1 MVFSA
6 LGALHLF
13 GPDDLPK
20 LQAELQEIEQKLN
33 TLSEDLEQQLLEKE
47 KLLSEKAPLS
57 ADARKELREINNKI
71 RQKTEDLSSAKE
83 SYKKFLP
90 QYQECER
97 LKEQSSELYEKLN
110 KLLNENL
117 EKRSK
122 LAAEKKS
129 KIEEIKKQHATLSD
143 DEEALEQFEEEIKKY
158 QKKIKGS
165 ENKIE
170 DLKEESKTLKEEK
183 NKLKKAKKADK
194 KTEIEAKETEIKAA
208 EREKTDF
215 DNKLK
220 ALKKQKV
227 YLDLKKKISETK
239 KEIEKVDADYDTK
252 INELDKVCEQ
262 TNAKLVNLRSS
273 LNSAQENVAAYNQH
287 WLSQGVLMENFAS
300 EIKRLQ
306 RDKDDYEEYDRL
318 KDGIHEIKLKIAT
331 RGLLKAKKD
340 DIVQQIERASKKQ
353 DPQIKEPE
361 RLPKDSKPNPEE
373 KVVTEDLKNSELPE
387 EPKKI
392 EEPETKN
399 EEIENLPAA
408 SDLPAQDVDKQTQ
421 NLPSDNQSLTQET
434 TNSEKQVQENIPTP
448 QNILNQSLEQFF
460 AKKKFEKDEL
470 TKALLAF
477 KKSVADQ
484 EKAELRKNGKTEAAA
499 QMFAGMK
506 FAGEEAKKLFE
517 NYAKDKIIKSSDA
530 ADATKNAL
538 AKPTLDRL
546 MEMSQ
551 AFLPADEAKK
561 MLKEIV
567 EEVFKED
574 PVSKKSFD
582 SVAPWTQ
589 SENKPQQQS
598 VGFWTKKKI
607 GFAIGVPAV
616 SAIGLAVLRK
626 ISVGR
631 AAKNPVS
638 KISAEKKTVEKK

>member
-13 GPDDLPK
+13 GPNADESK
-20 LQAELQEIEQKLN
+20 LQEELQEIEQKLN
-33 TLSEDLEQQLLEKE
+33 ALPEDLEQQLLEKE

-57 ADARKELREINNKI
+57 EEDRKALREINNKI
-71 RQKTEDLSSAKE
+71 RQKTEVLSSAKE

-227 YLDLKKKISETK
+227 YLGLKKKISETK

-252 INELDKVCEQ
+252 INELHKVCEQ

-287 WLSQGVLMENFAS
+287 SLSQGVLMENFAS

-353 DPQIKEPE
+353 DPLIKEP
-361 RLPKDSKPNPEE
+361 DPEE
-373 KVVTEDLKNSELPE
+373 KVVTEDLKTSELPK

-392 EEPETKN
+392 EKNETKN
-399 EEIENLPAA
+399 EGIENFPAA
-408 SDLPAQDVDKQTQ
+408 SDLPAQDVDKKAQKD
-421 NLPSDNQSLTQET
+421 LPNDNKPGEQET
-434 TNSEKQVQENIPTP
+434 KKTEMQVQENIQTP
-448 QNILNQSLEQFF
+448 QNILNQSLEQCF

-470 TKALLAF
+470 TKSLLAF

-638 KISAEKKTVEKK
+638 KISVEKKTVEKK